1 MCTYIHYSD
10 INAVCTVIIS
20 YVVGPLPLI
29 VMSGSG
35 DLFNLSIYVAI
46 VYSVPVLSS
55 YVCDH
60 AALLRMSANADF
72 SIYPTQVFI
81 VR

>member
-20 YVVGPLPLI
+20 YVVGPLPLM

-35 DLFNLSIYVAI
+35 DLFNLCRYCLAI
-46 VYSVPVLSS
+46 PVLAQQE
-55 YVCDH
+55 CIEP
-60 AALLRMSANADF
+60 AGRGACN
-72 SIYPTQVFI
+72 
-81 VR
+81 